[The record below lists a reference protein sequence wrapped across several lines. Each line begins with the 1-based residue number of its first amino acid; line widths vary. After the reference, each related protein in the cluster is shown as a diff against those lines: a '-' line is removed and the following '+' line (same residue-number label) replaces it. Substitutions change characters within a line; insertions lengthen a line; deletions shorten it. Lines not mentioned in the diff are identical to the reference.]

1 LKITD
6 TIKFKGKN
14 LNRINII
21 LLLSIMSLNSIAQNE
36 KDSSSS
42 EVYFGFKTLYG
53 YVWSHHKFM
62 EHLTERH
69 FSAYEFNLG
78 KQTNGNED
86 WQRIYNYPEYG
97 LSFWYSNLGNSQYLG
112 NAYGVFPYIKL
123 PYINNKKLDFGF
135 RLGCGLGY
143 LSKHFER
150 LENYKNNAIGSHINV
165 LIDIKLNL
173 NYKVYKNLFLSCGI
187 GITHFSNGAVK
198 MPNRGINIPSIN
210 LGLNYYL
217 HEKQF
222 LKPETAIQNKSKN
235 EFKIIGNWGIKE
247 IYQSFGNKYMAYS
260 LSGNCFR
267 NFSTKRKLGI
277 GLDIFYDTS
286 NKKRL
291 EEEGTIISNDFEI
304 IKPGIN
310 IGHEWEIS
318 KLTIVFQIGS
328 YLYTKD
334 KNDGYIYDRLALQYD
349 LKEHLFINVSLKT
362 HFAKAD
368 FVEWGIGYKLKKN

>member
-1 LKITD
+1 
-6 TIKFKGKN
+6 
-14 LNRINII
+14 
-21 LLLSIMSLNSIAQNE
+21 
-36 KDSSSS
+36 
-42 EVYFGFKTLYG
+42 
-53 YVWSHHKFM
+53 
-62 EHLTERH
+62 
-69 FSAYEFNLG
+69 
-78 KQTNGNED
+78 
-86 WQRIYNYPEYG
+86 
-97 LSFWYSNLGNSQYLG
+97 
-112 NAYGVFPYIKL
+112 
-123 PYINNKKLDFGF
+123 
-135 RLGCGLGY
+135 
-143 LSKHFER
+143 
-150 LENYKNNAIGSHINV
+150 
-165 LIDIKLNL
+165 
-173 NYKVYKNLFLSCGI
+173 LFLSCGI